1 MGEVSHTQ
9 KSLQLRRY
17 PYLPCPNHAA
27 HNSFWENFKNLFQ
40 GISLAV
46 KNMWMGE
53 GKGMGIAL
61 QTSIVFVK
69 GEQSKIDTTTSC
81 GRQLKL
87 ITTSYKIFPQ
97 TSKTVKGY
105 WCPEIFM
112 TSLFFLRKNASEK
125 NCQKTSIL
133 PAKKN
138 TTLVRCLCFVR
149 KRYVGKH
156 QYLSQVLWG
165 NVTLLQNS
173 QTLNTLWF
181 QM

>member
-1 MGEVSHTQ
+1 MDKQ
-9 KSLQLRRY
+9 QSLQLRRY
-17 PYLPCPNHAA
+17 PYLPCLNHAA
-27 HNSFWENFKNLFQ
+27 HKSLRKRQKSLFRF
-40 GISLAV
+40 SLVV

-69 GEQSKIDTTTSC
+69 SEQSKIDTTTSC

-87 ITTSYKIFPQ
+87 IATSYKIFPQ

-105 WCPEIFM
+105 WCPVIFM
-112 TSLFFLRKNASEK
+112 TSLFFLWRNASEK

-133 PAKKN
+133 PAEKI
-138 TTLVRCLCFVR
+138 LLWWCLCYVR
-149 KRYVGKH
+149 KRYAGKH
-156 QYLSQVLWG
+156 QYLSQVIWG

-173 QTLNTLWF
+173 Q
-181 QM
+181 